1 MAAVFYA
8 LGWSLL
14 GLGGLLLVP
23 FVWELQQAAPDW
35 QIFGLSAFVSFF
47 IGASLVIANRRE
59 SLRLSVRQAFL
70 LTALVWLGFSVIST
84 LPFLFS
90 ASTYALGFTDA
101 LFEAVSGITTTG
113 ATVIT
118 GLDQAPQGLLIWRSL
133 LQWLGGIGIVVYTMT
148 ILPYVQVGGMQ
159 VFRSESADHSE
170 KILGRVRQVARAIG
184 AVYLAL
190 TILCLGIFMLGGMTG
205 FDAFNHA
212 LTTLSTGGFST
223 HDASFGYFNS
233 GFLQWSAIVFMI
245 AGGTPLL
252 LYVSFFSKTATRS
265 PLLSQAKVFW
275 KGLVLVIAI
284 LVAYRFFSLDLP
296 FFEVLRE
303 VAFSI
308 TSIVTTTGFVTSDYT
323 LWGGVFVTAVYILM
337 AIGGC
342 TGSTSGGIKIFR
354 LQILT
359 KLSHLEIQRLSHPHG
374 AFSVSLG
381 GKKVESP
388 IFRAIGNFM
397 MLFGVLF
404 ALVTLGLSF
413 TGLDFMTSLS
423 GAASAISNV
432 GPGLGGV
439 IGPTGNYASLDD
451 PAKWILSFAML
462 AGRLEI
468 FTLLV
473 LFTPVFWRD
482 FS

>member
-1 MAAVFYA
+1 
-8 LGWSLL
+8 
-14 GLGGLLLVP
+14 
-23 FVWELQQAAPDW
+23 
-35 QIFGLSAFVSFF
+35 
-47 IGASLVIANRRE
+47 RRE

-90 ASTYALGFTDA
+90 ASTYSLGFTDA
-101 LFEAVSGITTTG
+101 LFEAISGITTTG
-113 ATVIT
+113 ATVIS
-118 GLDQAPQGLLIWRSL
+118 GLDEAPQGLLIWRSL

-233 GFLQWSAIVFMI
+233 GFLQWSAVVFMI

-275 KGLVLVIAI
+275 KGLVLIIAI

-303 VAFSI
+303 VAFSL

-374 AFSVSLG
+374 AFNVNLG

-397 MLFGVLF
+397 ILFGVLF

-432 GPGLGGV
+432 GPGLGEV
-439 IGPTGNYASLDD
+439 IGPAGNYASLDD